1 LRPSYLW
8 VIPIACAWP
17 AAAFG
22 VTFARFGRLPV
33 GDGYQNAAAVEG
45 FFLVG
50 VLSGSVLVF
59 VLRRTASRPGR
70 ILGVA
75 GYALAAPFGYLFGVL
90 GPLPLEVFDV
100 ALLPNA
106 VNYLILFPLA
116 IGLYGSLPLIIGAVV
131 GSWIGSAIGRAS

>member
-1 LRPSYLW
+1 
-8 VIPIACAWP
+8 
-17 AAAFG
+17 
-22 VTFARFGRLPV
+22 V
-33 GDGYQNAAAVEG
+33 GG

-70 ILGVA
+70 ISGII
-75 GYALAAPFGYLFGVL
+75 GYALAVPFGYLFGIV

-100 ALLPNA
+100 ARLPDA
-106 VNYLILFPLA
+106 VTYLILFPLA
-116 IGLYGSLPLIIGAVV
+116 IGLYGSLPLIVGAVL